1 MRLYIE
7 GRRNGYS
14 PEQCGRTMTVGDL
27 IAYLE
32 QFDEGAEIYISND
45 NGYTF
50 GNITEDSFE
59 ENYDDEEEE
68 E

>member
-14 PEQCGRTMTVGDL
+14 PDQCGRTMTVGDL

-32 QFDEGAEIYISND
+32 QFEENAEIYLNND
-45 NGYTF
+45 NSYTY
-50 GNITEDSFE
+50 GSITESSFE
-59 ENYDDEEEE
+59 ESYEDEV
-68 E
+68 